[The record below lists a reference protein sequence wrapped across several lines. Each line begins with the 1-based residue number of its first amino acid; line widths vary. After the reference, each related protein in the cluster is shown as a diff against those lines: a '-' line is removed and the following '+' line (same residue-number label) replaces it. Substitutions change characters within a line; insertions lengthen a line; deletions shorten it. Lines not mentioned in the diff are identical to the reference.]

1 MIAFLCML
9 LQSFAKINH
18 FSPLAKLIYLFK
30 YLVLV
35 QIIHGKK
42 SDLLTLGHVISCP
55 SSLLDHLLYIY
66 EGERDNDTEKCLL
79 TQISVGS

>member
-1 MIAFLCML
+1 ML

-18 FSPLAKLIYLFK
+18 FSPPAKLIYLFK

-42 SDLLTLGHVISCP
+42 SDLLTLGHVISCH

-66 EGERDNDTEKCLL
+66 EGERGDNDTEKCLL